1 MIEEDESAE
10 SHTPRLEVLTLDY
23 VSMGY
28 SGHWLLGQ
36 SSLMDLSSL
45 RELRVSHF
53 PDASVIEKLLLAVG
67 GALEHFHLKP
77 GTWPVQS
84 FDLGH
89 NCGLRS
95 IRLTLDDVDTAIGWA
110 TTLLSSV
117 TSRNAL
123 ESIGLE
129 FYVDLK
135 KLEGW
140 SSLDALLVQPKL
152 ACLQQVEIG
161 LFASPSHAEFI
172 KVKEEL
178 SGVEDR
184 CVVRLYQL
192 GLKSQRSNRQLTPR
206 ISRYAL

>member
-1 MIEEDESAE
+1 
-10 SHTPRLEVLTLDY
+10 
-23 VSMGY
+23 
-28 SGHWLLGQ
+28 
-36 SSLMDLSSL
+36 
-45 RELRVSHF
+45 
-53 PDASVIEKLLLAVG
+53 
-67 GALEHFHLKP
+67 
-77 GTWPVQS
+77 
-84 FDLGH
+84 LGH

-95 IRLTLDDVDTAIGWA
+95 IRLTLDDVNTAIDWA

-135 KLEGW
+135 RLEGW
-140 SSLDALLVQPKL
+140 SSLDALLVRPEL
-152 ACLQQVEIG
+152 ASLQQVDIG

-178 SGVEDR
+178 NGVEDR

-206 ISRYAL
+206 ISRYEA